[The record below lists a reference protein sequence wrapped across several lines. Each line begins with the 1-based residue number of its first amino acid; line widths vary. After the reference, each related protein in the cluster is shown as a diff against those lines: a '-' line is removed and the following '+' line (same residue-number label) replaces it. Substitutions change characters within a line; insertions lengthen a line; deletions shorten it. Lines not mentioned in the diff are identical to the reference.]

1 MENFAIIIA
10 VIAGLIV
17 GFFFGKKSNNSDTS
31 QYDKQIVGLEGQ
43 IQSLTSLNSSLQ
55 EKVNEQSKIEATL
68 KPLQEQVLEL
78 QRIANNSNTTRAEA
92 EENIKSSI
100 ENIKSSYKSLSTET
114 QRLSTALTRSQDRG
128 AWGEI
133 QLKQILETSGL
144 IEGVHFTS
152 QHQFTNA
159 DGKTYKPDFTI
170 ELPGHNHIVIDSKFP
185 FEAYW
190 LSLAEED
197 QTKKEELLNKHAKDI
212 LKHAKDLHDKN
223 YLSLTNGPK
232 YVVMW
237 LPYESML
244 SAAVQADPSLPQK
257 CMQLNIALTTPTMF
271 YGTTVQLA
279 YIWQQDKLA
288 ANAAHIQNAA
298 SNLLERIVKVSG
310 LLGKLRNGLVTAING
325 YNEFSSQYENSLMD
339 DARALHELGVSVS
352 NELSTPSPIND
363 NVRKLRGKE
372 EFIDVEP
379 VDELEQ

>member
-10 VIAGLIV
+10 VIAGLV
-17 GFFFGKKSNNSDTS
+17 AGYVLGKKSVSTDNSQFETRIADLTT
-31 QYDKQIVGLEGQ
+31 QITL
-43 IQSLTSLNSSLQ
+43 LNSQNTELQ
-55 EKVNEQSKIEATL
+55 KKLSEQNTLELTL
-68 KPLQEQVLEL
+68 KPLQEKVQEL
-78 QRIANNSNTTRAEA
+78 QRLAAETNETRTKAETA
-92 EENIKSSI
+92 IQTNIQ
-100 ENIKSSYKSLSTET
+100 NIQTSYQSLSTET

-133 QLKQILETSGL
+133 QLKQILESSGL

-152 QHQFTNA
+152 QHQFTNSE
-159 DGKTYKPDFTI
+159 GKVYKPDFTI

-190 LSLAEED
+190 QSTIEHD
-197 QTKKEELLNKHAKDI
+197 PIRKNELLLKHAKDI
-212 LKHAKDLHDKN
+212 LKHSKELHDKN
-223 YLSLTNGPK
+223 YLAVTNGPR

-237 LPYESML
+237 LPFESML
-244 SAAVQADPSLPQK
+244 SAAVQADPLLPQK

-271 YGTTVQLA
+271 YGTTVQLS

-298 SNLLERIVKVSG
+298 SNLLERILKVSG
-310 LLGKLRNGLVTAING
+310 LLGKLRSGLITAING
-325 YNEFSSQYENSLMD
+325 FNEFSSQYENSLMQ

-352 NELSTPSPIND
+352 SDLNTPNPISD
-363 NVRKLRGKE
+363 NVRPLKGIE

>member
-10 VIAGLIV
+10 VLAGLVV
-17 GFFFGKKSNNSDTS
+17 GFVFGKKSTTTDTS
-31 QYDKQIVGLEGQ
+31 QYEIRIND
-43 IQSLTSLNSSLQ
+43 LN
-55 EKVNEQSKIEATL
+55 SKIELLNSHNSDLQKKVSEQATL
-68 KPLQEQVLEL
+68 DATLNPLKEQVLEL
-78 QRIANNSNTTRAEA
+78 QRIANKSNTTRAEA
-92 EENIKSSI
+92 EENIKTSI
-100 ENIKSSYKSLSTET
+100 ANIQASYGSLSTET

-133 QLKQILETSGL
+133 QLKQILESSGL

-159 DGKTYKPDFTI
+159 DGKIYKPDFTI

-190 LSLAEED
+190 QSLAEED
-197 QTKKEELLNKHAKDI
+197 QSKKDELLAKHAKDI

-223 YLSLTNGPK
+223 YTALTNGPK

-244 SAAVQADPSLPQK
+244 SAAVQSDPSLPQK

-271 YGTTVQLA
+271 YGTTVQLSF
-279 YIWQQDKLA
+279 IWQQDKLA
-288 ANAAHIQNAA
+288 ANAAHIQKAA

-310 LLGKLRNGLVTAING
+310 LLGKLRNGLVTSING
-325 YNEFSSQYENSLMD
+325 FNEFSSQYENSLMD

-352 NELSTPSPIND
+352 NELSTPSPITENM
-363 NVRKLRGKE
+363 RKLKGTE
-372 EFIDVEP
+372 DIIDVEP
-379 VDELEQ
+379 VDELDQ